1 MSTTPSPSQ
10 DRAVES
16 PRTLLINS
24 AVAAVLG
31 TGLMVL
37 VHEFVHTFTGL
48 ALGFPGV
55 QYAFGV
61 DHLGSP
67 APVQMGIMAISA
79 PVFSLVSGAIMAAW
93 TPLRRRGGFGHLLW
107 LWFAFTSLMEGVGY
121 LVITPFGA
129 GDTAMAV
136 ESFGWPIWV
145 AFVMC
150 GLGVALQFGT
160 AWAFAPH
167 VGRHAGTETARRYAF
182 TLWPWIVASVVNVAL
197 SLLYLSLAASDPGE
211 GAAFAIVAAATAT
224 TVFAPMSFIFARR
237 FAQPLEP
244 LGLKPVPWVGV
255 AAFAVLVALNL
266 AMSPGL
272 RIG

>member
-1 MSTTPSPSQ
+1 MGSSAPTLAGHPH
-10 DRAVES
+10 
-16 PRTLLINS
+16 RTMLINATAALLLGS
-24 AVAAVLG
+24 A
-31 TGLMVL
+31 LMVI
-37 VHEFVHTFTGL
+37 VHECCHWIAG
-48 ALGFPGV
+48 ALIGHRSTL
-55 QYAFGV
+55 YAFGV
-61 DHLGSP
+61 EYTPPTEGGEAAFTALAGVIGSLL
-67 APVQMGIMAISA
+67 I
-79 PVFSLVSGAIMAAW
+79 GALFTSW
-93 TPLRRRGGFGHLLW
+93 QPFRRSNGFGHLLW